1 MPIDKLLKFK
11 LLIVSFLS
19 LKSKIRKNI
28 YNNTIK
34 LRNEFQINNSFWS
47 RLFVYFESLKVQIDL
62 YRYRM

>member
-34 LRNEFQINNSFWS
+34 LRNEFQINNSF
-47 RLFVYFESLKVQIDL
+47 
-62 YRYRM
+62 